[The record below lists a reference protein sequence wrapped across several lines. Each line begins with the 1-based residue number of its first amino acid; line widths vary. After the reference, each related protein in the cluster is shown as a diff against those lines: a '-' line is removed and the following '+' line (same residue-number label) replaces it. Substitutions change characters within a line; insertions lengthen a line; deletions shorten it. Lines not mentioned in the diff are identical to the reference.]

1 MRAFIRRPFK
11 KNYNISLR
19 PHPEHFNISIN
30 QINQIKTKF
39 GNYNNFSI
47 EENINQFD
55 SINKSDLLI
64 TDHSGISIEYI
75 LIFKK
80 PVIFINSAEKINNP
94 DYGALDIKTLESTVR
109 EYFGYDISPKN
120 LVKLNSLIEEI
131 DLKKF

>member
-75 LIFKK
+75 LI
-80 PVIFINSAEKINNP
+80 
-94 DYGALDIKTLESTVR
+94 L
-109 EYFGYDISPKN
+109 KN
-120 LVKLNSLIEEI
+120 Q
-131 DLKKF
+131 